1 MKINEIF
8 RDRLSISWLF
18 LIVSLILHVIDE
30 ALNNFLDFYN
40 PLVLKIKEHISF
52 IPLPTFTFR
61 IWISGLSIGVV
72 LLLLMTP
79 FIYDRNRFFI
89 PVAKIFSILMILNG
103 LAHIIGSIY
112 YDRILPGL
120 FSSPILIIFSAY
132 FILVLILNKKESQI
146 HLNSNSDQIE
156 KN

>member
-18 LIVSLILHVIDE
+18 LIVSLTLHVIDE

-40 PLVLKIKEHISF
+40 PLGLKIKEHISF

>member
-40 PLVLKIKEHISF
+40 PLGLKIKEHISF

>member
-18 LIVSLILHVIDE
+18 LIVSLTLHVIDE

-146 HLNSNSDQIE
+146 HLNSNNDQIE